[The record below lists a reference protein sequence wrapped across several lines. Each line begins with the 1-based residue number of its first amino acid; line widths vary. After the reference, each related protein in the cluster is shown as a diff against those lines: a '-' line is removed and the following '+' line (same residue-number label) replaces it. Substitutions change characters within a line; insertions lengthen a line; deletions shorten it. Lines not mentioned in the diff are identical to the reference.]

1 MVVCQTA
8 FSTFKYDEIFQ
19 NKRFAVFILRVWLN
33 LKKGKIKLHKEMSQ
47 VETNSRLVDMN
58 PTISVILLNEN
69 GLNTLCKR
77 LGIPD

>member
-1 MVVCQTA
+1 MLRRQNGIIQNA
-8 FSTFKYDEIFQ
+8 QLKLQKAEKKWKAEIATRPRSMNRRQ
-19 NKRFAVFILRVWLN
+19 
-33 LKKGKIKLHKEMSQ
+33 HQMS
-47 VETNSRLVDMN
+47 DMN

>member
-1 MVVCQTA
+1 
-8 FSTFKYDEIFQ
+8 
-19 NKRFAVFILRVWLN
+19 
-33 LKKGKIKLHKEMSQ
+33 MSQ

-58 PTISVILLNEN
+58 PTISVILLNES

>member
-1 MVVCQTA
+1 
-8 FSTFKYDEIFQ
+8 
-19 NKRFAVFILRVWLN
+19 
-33 LKKGKIKLHKEMSQ
+33 MSQ

-77 LGIPD
+77 LGLPD